1 MFIDEVKGCLPKLS
15 VTQDQLVE
23 QLSIKPTYYDH
34 RKTYTTVGMDKT
46 VFAYA
51 KDNPT
56 TPAAYKLAGDA
67 EVPDKD
73 DQGGM
78 YIEFDLFGVTYVHDR
93 LSQEDLQDLFIAE
106 NVVSLGDI
114 IIAFSAVENESAVF
128 PEAGVYITAEIVDGY
143 QSVGSSD
150 VAWAK
155 IGPFVN
161 ELPSD
166 FKYVELNQSIN
177 NGELSPPIL
186 AEIAKASIDRKIC
199 YSYALVEETST
210 DASDYLVPVFLS
222 AKVHKSPTAE
232 FPDRVIVDITGMAF
246 GEKNG
251 IGYVTASETFKD
263 QTLQEWVSSGVH
275 VCHTRWIKEEI
286 PDVPDGNK
294 TQVLTYV
301 AHSGI
306 QWVEGPTIPTIPDT
320 TKNYVLK
327 SVAGTLT
334 WVEETTEASSST

>member
-1 MFIDEVKGCLPKLS
+1 MFVDEVKGCLPKLS
-15 VTQDQLVE
+15 VTQEQLIE

-34 RKTYTTVGMDKT
+34 RKTYTTIGMDKT

-56 TPAAYKLAGDA
+56 TPVAYKLAGDA

-73 DQGGM
+73 DPDGM
-78 YIEFDLFGVTYVHDR
+78 YIELDLFGGEYFRGRV
-93 LSQEDLQDLFIAE
+93 SQEDLQELFIAE
-106 NVVSLGDI
+106 NVVSLNSI
-114 IIAFSAVENESAVF
+114 IIAFSAVENDSAVF
-128 PEAGVYITAEIVDGY
+128 PEAGVYIPAEIFDGY
-143 QSVGSSD
+143 QSAGLSD

-155 IGPFVN
+155 IGPLVN

-177 NGELSPPIL
+177 NGELSSHIL
-186 AEIAKASIDRKIC
+186 AEIAKASIDRKLC
-199 YSYALVEETST
+199 YSYAFVEETST
-210 DASDYLVPVFLS
+210 DARDYLVPVFLS
-222 AKVHKSPTAE
+222 AKVHKSPTADS
-232 FPDRVIVDITGMAF
+232 PDRVRVDMTGLAF
-246 GEKNG
+246 SEKNG
-251 IGYVTASETFKD
+251 VGYVTASETFKD
-263 QTLQEWVSSGVH
+263 QTLQEWVYSGVH

-286 PDVPDGNK
+286 PDVPDDNK
-294 TQVLTYV
+294 NQVLAHV

-327 SVAGTLT
+327 SIAGTLT
-334 WVEETTEASSST
+334 WVEETTKASSST

>member
-15 VTQDQLVE
+15 VTQEQLIE

-34 RKTYTTVGMDKT
+34 RKTYTTIGMDKT
-46 VFAYA
+46 VFAYT

-73 DQGGM
+73 DPDGM
-78 YIEFDLFGVTYVHDR
+78 YVEFDLFGVDYVR
-93 LSQEDLQDLFIAE
+93 YRVRQEDLQDLFIAE
-106 NVVSLGDI
+106 NVVTFDGI
-114 IIAFSAVENESAVF
+114 FIAFSAVEDDSVVF
-128 PEAGVYITAEIVDGY
+128 PEAGVYIPAEIFDEY
-143 QSVGSSD
+143 QSVGTSD

-155 IGPFVN
+155 IGPLVS

-166 FKYVELNQSIN
+166 FTYVELYQSIN
-177 NGELSPPIL
+177 NGELSPSIL

-199 YSYALVEETST
+199 YSYTFVEETST
-210 DASDYLVPVFLS
+210 DARDYLVPVFLS

-232 FPDRVIVDITGMAF
+232 FQDRVRVDMTGLAF
-246 GEKNG
+246 SEKNG

-263 QTLQEWVSSGVH
+263 QTLQECVSSGTH

-294 TQVLTYV
+294 NQVLAHV
-301 AHSGI
+301 ARRGI

-334 WVEETTEASSST
+334 WVEETTKASSST